1 MRQQRVTK
9 PKRVTD
15 KRSSPRDDEQ
25 SEEKK
30 EIRKDLRHW
39 FEER

>member
-1 MRQQRVTK
+1 MRQQRVQKQKQVADTRRK
-9 PKRVTD
+9 A
-15 KRSSPRDDEQ
+15 RDDEPQ
-25 SEEKK
+25 EEKK

>member
-9 PKRVTD
+9 PKRVAD
-15 KRSSPRDDEQ
+15 KRRSAREDEPQ
-25 SEEKK
+25 EEKK